1 MKDTD
6 LLWSETDLLGVYF
19 MNPQMIPGKLS
30 CATIIEWMNEWRR
43 GENNDAS
50 SVPKFERS
58 DNLNGC
64 DIRVQFGGMYIHK
77 ESKIQW
83 HPYSK
88 EQDLNLLFLTI
99 IIRKSFK
106 RLILK
111 ST

>member
-6 LLWSETDLLGVYF
+6 LLWSEKEILRVYF
-19 MNPQMIPGKLS
+19 MNPARISEELP

-58 DNLNGC
+58 DNWNSC

-77 ESKIQW
+77 ETKIQW

-99 IIRKSFK
+99 II
-106 RLILK
+106 L
-111 ST
+111 